1 MARRTEGD
9 RSIMNKEYYERL
21 IMGFIIFLFIVFM
34 LVVAVYG
41 DTGMKIYKI
50 DKTRPH
56 IDRAIT
62 LNYTI
67 LKTRMDHVDLVRRDT
82 FLMPERVKKKIQH
95 EIDAHRYWLIR
106 GRHLRQRRRI
116 K

>member
-1 MARRTEGD
+1 MN
-9 RSIMNKEYYERL
+9 NKEYYERL
-21 IMGFIIFLFIVFM
+21 LMGFVIFLFILFM
-34 LVVAVYG
+34 IVVAVYG

-95 EIDAHRYWLIR
+95 EIDAYRYWLIR
-106 GRHLRQRRRI
+106 GRRLNYKYRR
-116 K
+116 KK